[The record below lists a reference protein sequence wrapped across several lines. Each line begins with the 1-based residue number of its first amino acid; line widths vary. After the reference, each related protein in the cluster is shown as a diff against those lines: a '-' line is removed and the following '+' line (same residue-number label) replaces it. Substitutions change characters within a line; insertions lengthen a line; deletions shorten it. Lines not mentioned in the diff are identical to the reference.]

1 MTHRQV
7 YGLFRD
13 IFPNNYNA
21 DTIYFPNGKNSI
33 RLRGTVGLYS
43 DKMDYV
49 FTYVD
54 AKRWR
59 LETVDFFI
67 DRLKGESK

>member
-21 DTIYFPNGKNSI
+21 DTVYFPNGKNSI
-33 RLRGTVGLYS
+33 RLRGTVDCIATEWTTCLLMWTQNDGDS
-43 DKMDYV
+43 
-49 FTYVD
+49 
-54 AKRWR
+54 KR
-59 LETVDFFI
+59 LISLSI
-67 DRLKGESK
+67 D